1 MRTIGHDG
9 WHLAR
14 AGTGDAAEGPQGQLL
29 TTTISQ
35 EICGASQLGAGLV
48 HMPPGH
54 HSRAHLHR
62 DAELVVHVVEGNA
75 ATLVGERLDRVVF
88 HDPGDTLFIA
98 PGVPHA
104 AVNLSRSCPVRAIEV
119 RGDQSFNAD
128 VVPLPE
134 LDDIVRGTAIRLQDE
149 FAAERQSSD
158 R

>member
-1 MRTIGHDG
+1 MSVIGDDG

-14 AGTGDAAEGPQGQLL
+14 AGTGDAAQGPQGQLL

-62 DAELVVHVVEGNA
+62 DAELIVHVIEGNA
-75 ATLVGERLDRVVF
+75 VTLLGERLERVVF

-104 AVNLSRSCPVRAIEV
+104 AVNLSRSHPIRAIEV
-119 RGDQSFNAD
+119 RGDQCFNAD

-134 LDDIVRGTAIRLQDE
+134 LDEIVGHAATRLQDE
-149 FAAERQSSD
+149 FAGDARPTER
-158 R
+158 